1 MERFLRYSAYLA
13 NIVLVGAALIMV
25 LHNYGT
31 DSVYAGLL
39 TVPPIL
45 SLFSLYVG
53 PDAEERQL
61 QRYVTKARLRKEL
74 KDLTAAEKG

>member
-1 MERFLRYSAYLA
+1 MERFLRYAAYLA
-13 NIVLVGAALIMV
+13 NVVLIGAALIMV
-25 LHNYGT
+25 LHNYGR
-31 DSVYAGLL
+31 DSLLAALL

-61 QRYVTKARLRKEL
+61 LRDVTKARLRKEL
-74 KDLTAAEKG
+74 KDLAGERT